1 MMIETG
7 RWWGVCIRN
16 ILLHCTW
23 MVKEIMGMNRL
34 KKEAVDVWQEME
46 NKGKV
51 LMVLD
56 KACGS
61 GGD

>member
-1 MMIETG
+1 MIETG

-16 ILLHCTW
+16 ILLHCTC

-56 KACGS
+56 KACAS